1 MWACHYEK
9 VASERMAEKLGF
21 MKVAECFIIK
31 SKHIICWQAGRRGEN
46 ADSEKSNGL
55 YLKKGY

>member
-1 MWACHYEK
+1 
-9 VASERMAEKLGF
+9 MAEKLGF